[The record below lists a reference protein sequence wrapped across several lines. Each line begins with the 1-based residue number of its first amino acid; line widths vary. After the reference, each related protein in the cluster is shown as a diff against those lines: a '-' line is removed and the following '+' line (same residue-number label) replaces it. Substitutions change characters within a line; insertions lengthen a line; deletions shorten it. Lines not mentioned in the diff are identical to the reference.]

1 MGHIFDLK
9 LARLYDEWLNSPG
22 GVLLDRLSTDLIV
35 RLLRPK
41 RGERVLDVGC
51 GTGNHLL
58 LFHKLGLN
66 ITGIDASPCMLDI
79 AKSRLGSKA
88 SLKVSMADDLPFEDN
103 EFDIATLILTL
114 EFVDD
119 PLATL
124 KEVGRVTKDRVF
136 VGVLNY
142 LSFDCILKKFIAFFH
157 DSIFREVHLYSLW
170 GIREDIKRAYGD
182 TLIDWGSVQTMP
194 AFFVRRY
201 SRDNTTYPLTQYCP
215 FGAFIGIC
223 SKMMYTVRTEGIRIE
238 DELKKGAESL
248 VDLPG
253 F

>member
-1 MGHIFDLK
+1 MGRIFDLK
-9 LARLYDEWLNSPG
+9 SGKLYEEWLNSPG
-22 GVLLDRLSTDLIV
+22 GVLFDKLSTELII
-35 RLLRPK
+35 RLLRPE
-41 RGERVLDVGC
+41 RGERILDVGC

-58 LFHKLGLN
+58 LFHRLGLDIN
-66 ITGIDASPCMLDI
+66 GVDASPYMLDI

-103 EFDIATLILTL
+103 EFDISTLILTL

-119 PLATL
+119 PLAVL

-142 LSFDCILKKFIAFFH
+142 LSFDCILKRFISLFN
-157 DSIFREVHLYSLW
+157 DSIFGEAHLFSVW
-170 GIREDIKRAYGD
+170 GIREDMKKAYGN
-182 TLIDWGSVQTMP
+182 TLIEWGSVQSLP
-194 AFFVRRY
+194 SFFAKGY
-201 SRDNTTYPLTQYCP
+201 LRDVFPLTEHCP
-215 FGAFIGIC
+215 FGAFIGLC
-223 SKMMYTVRTEGIRIE
+223 SKMMYTLRTEGLKIE
-238 DELKKGAESL
+238 EELKKGAKSL